1 MRGSFIMD
9 SSDIMMVWLG
19 GSVAD
24 SIILHVKWNKLI
36 RKVYQWWQ
44 PQWLSS
50 SDGSVALEAA
60 WCHCAANC
68 GRSYTTINYNEY
80 QMGGGK

>member
-50 SDGSVALEAA
+50 SNGSVALRLLGVTALPTAA
-60 WCHCAANC
+60 DLILQ
-68 GRSYTTINYNEY
+68 STTTNT
-80 QMGGGK
+80 KW

>member
-50 SDGSVALEAA
+50 SNGSVALRLLGVTALPTAA
-60 WCHCAANC
+60 DLIQQSNTMNTKW
-68 GRSYTTINYNEY
+68 
-80 QMGGGK
+80 